1 MDNGITSIGRINAVD
16 ALRGFAISAI
26 LLIHSSNHFLYFGKA
41 QSSSEWLLRLDEILK
56 SFLYFIFEGKAYS
69 IFALLFGFTYALQ
82 LDKRMS
88 KGMDMKYRMMWRM
101 FLLAL
106 FGLFNAAF
114 FPGGDPLIFYA
125 LCMIPIIFLRHAEN
139 KVLFWVGIFFLIQPL
154 EWLNYAFHL
163 FDDSYGVFYQ
173 SIGNTLK
180 SGNFVETMKM
190 NVTDGV
196 KGCLLWAL
204 QEGRM
209 SQTLGLFCIG
219 MLTYRTGFFIR
230 DVSFYKRITLYSLVL
245 SVSLYIAMTT
255 VGNIP
260 LRMYYN
266 LSSSVCM
273 VNLLLWIY
281 YKIQNVPFWYYMR
294 IYGRMSLTNFIGQSV
309 ICTFLFH
316 PWGLHLGVT
325 VGTSLSILLAIMV
338 LVAQIIFSRF
348 WLNYHKQ
355 GPLEHLWHKLTW
367 IKNS

>member
-1 MDNGITSIGRINAVD
+1 MDNGIKSIGRINAVD

-26 LLIHSSNHFLYFGKA
+26 LLIHSSNHFLYSDKA

-125 LCMIPIIFLRHAEN
+125 LCMVPIIFLRHTEN

-219 MLTYRTGFFIR
+219 MLTYRTGLFIR
-230 DVSFYKRITLYSLVL
+230 DVSFYKRITLYSWVL

-273 VNLLLWIY
+273 INLLLWIY

-367 IKNS
+367 IQNS